1 MGHTA
6 LGPATEARILAA
18 FADRCILTAEATA
31 DLIGM
36 DTDTL
41 SELADEGVI
50 RAVRRGKRRAY
61 TEGDIRAY
69 LTDSAPAERAARRKR
84 ETVPAAGKVLL
95 FSERTAAGRIT
106 DRRMS

>member
-1 MGHTA
+1 MTP
-6 LGPATEARILAA
+6 LGPATEARIMAA
-18 FADRCILTAEATA
+18 FADRCILTSEATA

-41 SELADEGVI
+41 NDLADEGVI

-69 LTDSAPAERAARRKR
+69 LTDSAPAERAERKPR
-84 ETVPAAGKVLL
+84 ETVPAAGRVVLFTDIL
-95 FSERTAAGRIT
+95 AARAP
-106 DRRMS
+106 R